1 MMKSH
6 YIFFKKPTMHFITL
20 SNYCCACTVLCY
32 CPITGYL
39 LYRCVTLIKQMQLV
53 IQSNVYLEQNSQA
66 LAIDPDLSLMSEG

>member
-1 MMKSH
+1 
-6 YIFFKKPTMHFITL
+6 MHFITL